1 MCQNKPKESCV
12 FCGSRASTRDHVPP
26 QGIFPDPKPTD
37 LITVPA
43 CDVCNSASKL
53 DDEYFRWLVAT
64 GSYGNGDALALI
76 KKRIIPKFHRRPAL
90 LRQIMKGATQVDV
103 HSEGGIYLG
112 RQPAFLFDRSRIQV
126 VIDKTVRGL
135 YYHECGIA
143 LPKNAIVGSFVLNPI
158 FHDKFKEVIC
168 SLPLHDIGSGV
179 FSYRYWV
186 DNETPEESF
195 WFLMFFDKTLFLT
208 KTEPNKSLQRMA
220 YSHR

>member
-1 MCQNKPKESCV
+1 M
-12 FCGSRASTRDHVPP
+12 PP

-37 LITVPA
+37 LITIPA
-43 CDVCNSASKL
+43 CSVCNSASKL

-64 GSYGNGDALALI
+64 GSYGSEDALALI
-76 KKRIIPKFHRRPAL
+76 KKRIILKFRRRPAL
-90 LRQIMKGATQVDV
+90 LRQIMKGATRVDV

-135 YYHECGIA
+135 YYHERGIA
-143 LPKNAIVGSFVLNPI
+143 LPTNAIVGSFVLNPI

-168 SLPLHDIGSGV
+168 SLPLRDVGDGV

-186 DNETPEESF
+186 SNETPEESF
-195 WFLMFFDKTLFLT
+195 WLLMFFDKTLFLT
-208 KTEPNKSLQRMA
+208 RTEPNRVAGGFSPPAPTPPGMRVRTGRFPKTSGP
-220 YSHR
+220 